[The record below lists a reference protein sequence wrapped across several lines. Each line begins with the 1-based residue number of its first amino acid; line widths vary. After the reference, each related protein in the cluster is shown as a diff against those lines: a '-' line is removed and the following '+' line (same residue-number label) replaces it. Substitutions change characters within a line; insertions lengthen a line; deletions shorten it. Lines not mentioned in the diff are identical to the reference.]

1 MSWYDKNFKYRYP
14 VAIDNTGAAG
24 NYDCEWVVSSKWP
37 AFWDNIL
44 ASGFDIYPI
53 SNTGA
58 ILPFERTGYSLI
70 NKTLTLSID
79 AMQLDAASI
88 NIAWIYWGN
97 PSAVNASAPKTMT
110 GPKAGAIY
118 LGKPKNMVVGPQSF
132 IGGASN
138 PVASFYKNASSRMYA
153 WFNVRNLLSTRW
165 SPYQEHNDYETIKN
179 IVVTVLDKT
188 GAVQAAMIDQS
199 KTRFVPGFVGVYV
212 QSGTDGSNYQIKL
225 KITTSE
231 QQEIFLTALLMI
243 RDQLPS

>member
-1 MSWYDKNFKYRYP
+1 MSWYGSGFKYRYP
-14 VAIDNTGAAG
+14 VAIDNTGATG
-24 NYDCEWVVSSKWP
+24 NFDSEWVISSKWP

-44 ASGFDIYPI
+44 ASGNDIYPV
-53 SNTGA
+53 SNSGT
-58 ILPFERTGYSLI
+58 LLSYERTGFNYA

-79 AMQLDAASI
+79 LMPMDATSI
-88 NIAWIYWGN
+88 NMAWIYWGN
-97 PSAVNASAPKTMT
+97 PAAVNASAPRTIT
-110 GPKAGAIY
+110 GPKAGVVY
-118 LGKPKNMVVGPQSF
+118 LGKPSNMVVGPQTF

-138 PVASFYKNASSRMYA
+138 PVASFYKNASSKMYA
-153 WFNVRNLLSTRW
+153 WFSVRNLLSTRW

-212 QSGTDGSNYQIKL
+212 QAGTDGSNYQIKL

-231 QQEIFLTALLMI
+231 EQEIFLTALLMI